1 MEKYIVIGNPIDH
14 SLSPKLHN
22 HWFKENNINAIY
34 DKKKIETENLNEI
47 VLSVKEKKINGVN
60 VTTPFKHEII
70 PFLDKLSPEAKSTN
84 SVNTIYLDKD
94 KTIGHNTDIEGFEDS
109 MKAIKF
115 EVENKKVQILGAGGV
130 VPSIIFALNK
140 MKSSKITLS
149 NRTKDKAEKLKETF
163 KNLEIIDWGNL
174 SDFDMI
180 INATSLGLK
189 KTDKINLDFSKIGKN
204 KFFYD
209 IIYNPKE
216 TDFLKAAK
224 SLNYRIEN
232 GKMMFI
238 LQAAAAFKIWH
249 GINPIIN
256 KDVLKLL
263 D

>member
-1 MEKYIVIGNPIDH
+1 MEKYIVIGNPINH

-22 HWFKENNINAIY
+22 YWMKQNNINATY
-34 DKKKIETENLNEI
+34 DKKKIEIEDLKEI

-60 VTTPFKHEII
+60 VTTPFKYEII
-70 PFLDKLSPEAKSTN
+70 QFLDKLSPEAKFTK
-84 SVNTIYLDKD
+84 SVNTVYLDEG
-94 KTIGHNTDIEGFEDS
+94 KTVGHNTDIQGFEDS
-109 MKAIKF
+109 MREIKF
-115 EVENKKVQILGAGGV
+115 DVENKRIQILGAGGV

-140 MKSSKITLS
+140 MRSSKITLS

-163 KNLEIIDWGNL
+163 RDLEIIDWGKL
-174 SDFDMI
+174 TDFDII

-216 TDFLKAAK
+216 TNFLKIAK
-224 SLNYRIEN
+224 NSNHHFEN
-232 GKMMFI
+232 GKKMFI
-238 LQAAAAFKIWH
+238 FQAAAAFKIWH
-249 GINPIIN
+249 GVNPEIDEN
-256 KDVLKLL
+256 VFKFL